1 MSIAP
6 VVAEQAE
13 EIREICRAHG
23 VKRLDLFG
31 SAATG
36 EFDPERSDVDFLV
49 TFHKGVRRGWMGE
62 YFDLRQAL
70 EELLG
75 RPVDLVSDHEFRNP
89 YFRDAVEESRTP
101 LYAD

>member
-1 MSIAP
+1 MPIAP
-6 VVAEQAE
+6 VVAERAE
-13 EIREICRAHG
+13 EIREICREHG
-23 VKRLDLFG
+23 VKRLELFG

-36 EFDPERSDVDFLV
+36 EFDEATSDVDFLV

-62 YFDLRQAL
+62 HFDLRHAL
-70 EELLG
+70 EDLLG
-75 RPVDLVSDHEFRNP
+75 RPVDLVSDGEFRNP